1 MRERGRVS
9 EAESVIVG
17 QITWANEIKKVPQ
30 EDLKTAAAGGHP
42 VLGHVDAKSQAEVE
56 ARQGG

>member
-1 MRERGRVS
+1 MRERQRGRVS

-30 EDLKTAAAGGHP
+30 RDLKIASAGGHP
-42 VLGHVDAKSQAEVE
+42 VLGHVDAKSQAEV
-56 ARQGG
+56 G